1 MVTVTVRV
9 IKGNKM
15 ITIRE
20 IRLETIEEA
29 LSFWNQFQSVDV
41 AQKPTV
47 PVPPKKSVDGAGET
61 RKMRMEEVFKEMHRI
76 SNEGGDPT
84 SVLESIGYGS
94 IENIPNSEIS
104 STLEIL
110 GTY

>member
-1 MVTVTVRV
+1 
-9 IKGNKM
+9 
-15 ITIRE
+15 
-20 IRLETIEEA
+20 
-29 LSFWNQFQSVDV
+29 
-41 AQKPTV
+41 
-47 PVPPKKSVDGAGET
+47 
-61 RKMRMEEVFKEMHRI
+61 MRMEEVFKEMHRI